1 MFYTRSSFSI
11 RYPKFSAFGGMIMSR
26 FSTPP
31 KKHHDPKRNLADD
44 RNIVI
49 KKAVKGTC
57 VVVYV
62 YMAEV

>member
-1 MFYTRSSFSI
+1 
-11 RYPKFSAFGGMIMSR
+11 MIISR

-62 YMAEV
+62 YMTEV